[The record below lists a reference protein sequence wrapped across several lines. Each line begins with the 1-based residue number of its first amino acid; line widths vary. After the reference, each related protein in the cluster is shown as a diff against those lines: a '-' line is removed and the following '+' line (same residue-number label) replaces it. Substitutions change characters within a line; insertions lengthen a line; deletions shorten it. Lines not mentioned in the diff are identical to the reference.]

1 MLVLEEQV
9 AGGGGF
15 THEVGEHAVLHIEVV
30 IDFRAAVVGVGREG
44 VPDAAFDEFCVANNA
59 VAMAIPEKS
68 QRQSM
73 AQPADLQDA
82 GKALLPAWGS
92 KWEDMGTSRVNRLT
106 CNRQT
111 RRATSCLSRLA
122 GYFQENSP
130 VSFFLTLFGPRTE
143 HDPRHK
149 DGAETGLGVVV

>member
-1 MLVLEEQV
+1 MIVPFTRTSGAFAAAPGDSARMSAMREISV
-9 AGGGGF
+9 AS
-15 THEVGEHAVLHIEVV
+15 AQ
-30 IDFRAAVVGVGREG
+30 AAGIR
-44 VPDAAFDEFCVANNA
+44 ANNA